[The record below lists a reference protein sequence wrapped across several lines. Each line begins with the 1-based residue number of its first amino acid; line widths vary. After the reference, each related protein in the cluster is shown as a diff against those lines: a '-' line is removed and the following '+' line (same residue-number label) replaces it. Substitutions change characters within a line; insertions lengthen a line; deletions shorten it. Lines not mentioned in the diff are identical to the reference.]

1 MHDHVSTEKVKISEV
16 FKEDHSEYTKTMGKK
31 KFVIQKDKSQ
41 SQIVPLNSP
50 KDEQVLISPQIK
62 PKIQI

>member
-31 KFVIQKDKSQ
+31 KFVIQKDKN
-41 SQIVPLNSP
+41 QIVPINSP